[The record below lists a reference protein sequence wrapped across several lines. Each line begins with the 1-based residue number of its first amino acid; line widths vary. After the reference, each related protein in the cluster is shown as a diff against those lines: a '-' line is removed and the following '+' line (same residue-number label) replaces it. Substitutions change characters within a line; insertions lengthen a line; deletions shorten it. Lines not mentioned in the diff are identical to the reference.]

1 MRKRRIPTML
11 TLAGLLASLTTFA
24 SSGTASAAEYI
35 PELQWPA
42 LQVGGYS
49 QFESSPQGETTL
61 GCDRYN
67 GAPDLVTYGPA
78 GNEVRRLSST
88 QQIDGVANCIYNI
101 AVDKNGD
108 LYGSPDQGPN
118 LLAYDGNTLK
128 WKYPLGCT
136 YYTAN
141 PVVGADGNIYAINN
155 SGRLIG
161 LTPEVEPGTTQ
172 PKKVLDVPASN
183 VRCST
188 PLLALKDGLVTTENL
203 TPTFYSYNGIN
214 LGSPPNDA
222 YVQEY
227 GDQISAA
234 GRVFYGKYIESGGL
248 RSATISAYD
257 YGQKQT
263 MWTGTVSVNGAY
275 VYSAA
280 PRATPDGG
288 TVVYLREKEQD
299 QFGTFTGYM
308 AYTIVKVNAF
318 GIVQWRKNLPRIDAS
333 QNEFAE
339 AEVKV
344 DVNGNIIVARNG
356 QLKTN
361 DPYNGY
367 VEGISIA
374 VFNSGGAVIY
384 DKVMRG
390 NLDKNTGTVTGY
402 HLRWSTLQPAPG
414 VLHFAARPCTNS
426 CASTTKL
433 YPLKVAGLGLDY
445 PRGAIYDRAPRPA
458 ASYIALGDS
467 FSSGEGVEPFEAGTD
482 TPLLNKCHRSD
493 YAYARLIAGTSAK
506 IPSLGSNGFR
516 ACSGAVT
523 EHIADAPQWNEGI
536 QLDWWPDTTTQLVT
550 LTIGGNDIGFGPVIE
565 TCAWP
570 LNDCD
575 TAFQAASQKIATLGG
590 SLKRTYTEILSRMP
604 NAQVL
609 VIGYPPMFTAGPGC
623 PLGPNSD
630 YPFLTESR
638 KQKGIDLQ
646 GELNTKISNSVQEV
660 RAMRQDYF
668 NRLTF
673 INADGPS
680 SPFHGKHI
688 CSSDP
693 YFNGLNLVNTGH
705 SFHPNAKG
713 QIAYASLIA
722 ATINAG

>member
-1 MRKRRIPTML
+1 ML
-11 TLAGLLASLTTFA
+11 ALAGLLASLTTFA
-24 SSGTASAAEYI
+24 NLGTASAAEYI

-42 LQVGGYS
+42 VQVGGYS

-67 GAPDLVTYGPA
+67 GAPDLVTYGSA

-101 AVDKNGD
+101 AVGKNGD

-118 LLAYDGNTLK
+118 LLAYRGNTLM

-136 YYTAN
+136 YYMAN

-172 PKKVLDVPASN
+172 PKKILDVPVSN
-183 VRCST
+183 ARCDT
-188 PLLALKDGLVTTENL
+188 PLLALKDGLATL
-203 TPTFYSYNGIN
+203 RSLRATFYSYNGVN
-214 LGSPPNDA
+214 LGSPPSDV
-222 YVQEY
+222 YVQENV
-227 GDQISAA
+227 DQISAS
-234 GRVFYGKYIESGGL
+234 GRLFYNKYIESGGM

-257 YGQKQT
+257 YGRKDT
-263 MWTGTVSVNGAY
+263 TWTSTVSANGAY

-288 TVVYLREKEQD
+288 ALVYLREKEQD
-299 QFGTFTGYM
+299 QFGAITGHM
-308 AYTIVKVNAF
+308 AYNIVKVNAF
-318 GIVQWRKNLPRIDAS
+318 GIVQWRKNLPRINAG

-339 AEVKV
+339 ADIKV

-374 VFNSGGAVIY
+374 VFNSGGTLIY

-390 NLDKNTGTVTGY
+390 NLDKNAGTVTGY
-402 HLRWSTLQPAPG
+402 LLKSSTLQPAPG
-414 VLHFAARPCTNS
+414 VLHFAARPCTSN
-426 CASTTKL
+426 CANTSKL
-433 YPLKVAGLGLDY
+433 YPIKVAGLGLDY
-445 PRGAIYDRAPRPA
+445 PRGAIYDRAPRPT

-482 TPLLNKCHRSD
+482 TPLVNKCHRSN
-493 YAYARLIAGTSAK
+493 YAYARLIAGTSPK
-506 IPSLGSNGFR
+506 IPPLGSNGFR
-516 ACSGAVT
+516 ACSGATT
-523 EHIADAPQWNEGI
+523 EHIADAPQWNEGT
-536 QLDWWPDTTTQLVT
+536 QLDLPIWPDRTTQLVT
-550 LTIGGNDIGFGPVIE
+550 LTIGGNDIGFGPTIKI
-565 TCAWP
+565 CAFAP
-570 LNDCD
+570 SSCD
-575 TAFQAASQKIATLGG
+575 GAFQTASQKVANIGGNLG
-590 SLKRTYTEILSRMP
+590 STYIKVLSNMP
-604 NAQVL
+604 NAQVF
-609 VIGYPPMFTAGPGC
+609 VVGYPPMFTVGPGC

-630 YPFLTESR
+630 YPITQSR
-638 KQKGIDLQ
+638 KQQAIDLLN
-646 GELNTKISNSVQEV
+646 ELNTKISNGVQEV
-660 RAMRQDYF
+660 RAMSQDF
-668 NRLTF
+668 LRRLTF
-673 INADGPS
+673 VNANGPN
-680 SPFHGKHI
+680 SPFLGKHI

-693 YFNGLNLVNTGH
+693 YFNGLNAINPDY

-713 QIAYASLIA
+713 QAAYANLIA
-722 ATINAG
+722 EAINAK